1 MTLAKILFVLVCL
14 ACVGWGR
21 RVQTAAAFN
30 PSGAIGHLSRP
41 NVRSQSPAISM
52 GNEKD
57 PALAFGTLS
66 SRRSLLAAAASI
78 LGAGVVA
85 PSPVLAVDLLG
96 EVRVRQPPPRF
107 TPVPDVRD
115 AFGDNAASKVENYLR
130 PEVRPLLRQ
139 RLDQDFAV
147 LLMRSSYSVA
157 DELDFMPMDKFQKE
171 LFEIR
176 SNEWQIYKDK
186 VNVMQGDLTDP
197 NYFDFM
203 SFVQYATIANGM
215 RNGVLFFNEL
225 IDANGT
231 TQVVSRDTNTIP
243 ADNKELPR
251 VHSERVG
258 NRILNWLGEN
268 TPEQTPQVLKAP
280 VDENKFLSQLK
291 LLATAFK
298 GYNYMLDYDLK
309 LLPDK
314 GGVSVT
320 LTAPATLWS
329 AQVLD
334 IRGDTPVNDFFAK
347 TTLSWLQQCGISATV
362 NSRVEEGFKII
373 HDIRWRQKLLV

>member
-1 MTLAKILFVLVCL
+1 
-14 ACVGWGR
+14 
-21 RVQTAAAFN
+21 
-30 PSGAIGHLSRP
+30 
-41 NVRSQSPAISM
+41 
-52 GNEKD
+52 
-57 PALAFGTLS
+57 
-66 SRRSLLAAAASI
+66 
-78 LGAGVVA
+78 
-85 PSPVLAVDLLG
+85 
-96 EVRVRQPPPRF
+96 
-107 TPVPDVRD
+107 
-115 AFGDNAASKVENYLR
+115 
-130 PEVRPLLRQ
+130 LLRQ